1 MPEEKKKERKP
12 LPKGFLDPLNTS
24 KQWKPQGVK
33 EIFGTG
39 ADVFGLRKKKSEQEE
54 EPEEKEEGK
63 EEGDEED

>member
-1 MPEEKKKERKP
+1 MPEKKERKP

-39 ADVFGLRKKKSEQEE
+39 ADVFGLRKKKSEEV
-54 EPEEKEEGK
+54 EPENKEEGEEEDK
-63 EEGDEED
+63 EDEED

>member
-1 MPEEKKKERKP
+1 MPEKKERKP

-39 ADVFGLRKKKSEQEE
+39 ADVFGLRKKKSEEE
-54 EPEEKEEGK
+54 EPAEKEEGK
-63 EEGDEED
+63 EAGDEED